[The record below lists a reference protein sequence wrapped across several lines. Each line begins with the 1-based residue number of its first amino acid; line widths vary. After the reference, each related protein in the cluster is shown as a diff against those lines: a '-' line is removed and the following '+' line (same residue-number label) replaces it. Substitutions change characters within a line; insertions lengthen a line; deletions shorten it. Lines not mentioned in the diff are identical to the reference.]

1 MTKEPY
7 PSEQADKFVLRLPD
21 SMRDCIRAAAEAN
34 SRSMNA
40 EIVARLEASCEFRK
54 EAQTLGERLDR
65 TESEVRPLREAKD
78 QGEPEPVMRRKAG
91 S

>member
-21 SMRDCIRAAAEAN
+21 GMRDRIRATAEAN

-40 EIVARLEASCEFRK
+40 GMVARLEASCEFRK
-54 EAQTLGERLDR
+54 ESQTLGGALG
-65 TESEVRPLREAKD
+65 
-78 QGEPEPVMRRKAG
+78 QG
-91 S
+91 